1 MSVYA
6 RKYFTLKQMLAK
18 KKVEKSFIKG
28 THKTQKDNMGKK
40 VGGGFRMGGTHVYLW
55 LIHVYIW
62 QNHHNIGK

>member
-40 VGGGFRMGGTHVYLW
+40 VGGGGASEWGGHMYTC
-55 LIHVYIW
+55 
-62 QNHHNIGK
+62 G